1 MTQATVGLLVFTIG
15 GACNA
20 GRAFLIRMSGESHF
34 FFAYSMIF
42 IFYSGQRIVARLRE
56 RTYAA
61 TFRQEV
67 EFVEGGGGNALSRLS
82 VDISVVD
89 ERLTTY

>member
-1 MTQATVGLLVFTIG
+1 MIPYGIALTQATVGLLVFTIG

-42 IFYSGQRIVARLRE
+42 ISTQVNE
-56 RTYAA
+56 
-61 TFRQEV
+61 
-67 EFVEGGGGNALSRLS
+67 
-82 VDISVVD
+82 
-89 ERLTTY
+89 